1 MAAHGPPAGSLRVQ
15 YRSRKADADR
25 YRHKLTQTAQ
35 LCNNRRAAQQLGS
48 LGFETGN
55 VPLLAIIIGLRL
67 YTTIVYES
75 VHEPRLL
82 GARVLHEVL
91 SAALSA
97 AADGQYAISPRMAF
111 ALSALRLNV
120 ELVVGAHLGG
130 ALAAGLTVT
139 LASRRSP
146 ASRSVR
152 VCSRASRSLLAHLF
166 LFVVLHSDVRRA
178 RRTGVGSGFLAGQKI
193 HTLCA
198 SYVAMMP
205 PLLCARDERAA
216 RSALFVPVRIHGMLC
231 LVISSRN

>member
-152 VCSRASRSLLAHLF
+152 VCSRASRSLTYFLF
-166 LFVVLHSDVRRA
+166 LCSSDVRRA